1 MLGTYSSLADVDF
14 NQTLYLGVTV
24 ESDNEMTPRKEIGA
38 VPAAFEAK
46 KLGGKTWAIPDAIG
60 TTTPNSGA
68 FTTLSSTYSGAS
80 TALIVNQSGDRV
92 ISGYPKKRR
101 FKIHH

>member
-92 ISGYPKKRR
+92 ISGYPKSAC